1 MKFLHPI
8 NLVQNELQNAVVHK
22 LATPPQNP
30 KIGQIYFNTT
40 SQELKIYHRVSTDP
54 DVFDWDIVGKEYTLG
69 NDILKANIN
78 TEVADNTLT
87 YTRYTNAASGT
98 LSLDAIPA
106 TGTENLT
113 WSGIFNTNSVTLHS
127 PSGTLLTGTST
138 SLSVTSSKETATD
151 FLIQSLN
158 AGSGTSSLTLK
169 AKTSVDFDTPVIN
182 LTDDVRINTITNDII
197 YSNSSFESKL
207 NWESLAGN
215 VTLLL
220 PDMSQHPLYGVGV
233 GQKTTFT
240 LATTDDVPPIT
251 PLSSLF
257 NFTYDNDPNSN
268 DFGDLVLEPYAAR
281 SAGQF
286 YSGTTNPVST
296 TRLNYDGNLHVTNM
310 FADNISVGTFNDLT
324 LTALVD
330 GFTVAGGTTDERTL
344 TVTGGDMTLTGHV
357 DGTVFTIVPQA
368 LTINALTEN
377 HVLYASAAN
386 TISGEAQLAVT
397 RGGTGF
403 GSYAIGDLLYA
414 SSSNTLSKRAIGTAD
429 QFLRVVDGAPVWSDL
444 KTIDT
449 TNTTAQAPVANETIF
464 GTGVINLHEISKTGD
479 YYDLLNAPDVTIL
492 DASSET
498 WIDGFTVD
506 DHEITVSR
514 SSETENTVT
523 FGEVVVKIFEDE
535 SENPTTTGK
544 LTVEGNAD
552 VDGDLLVGGTTTIT
566 GDLIVNGTTTTLN
579 TNEVTIE
586 DNIIQIN
593 SNQTG
598 TPAPSL
604 VSGLEVNRG
613 DEANFQF
620 VFVESSDDFRLG
632 KVGGTLQAA
641 LTRDDVENLQNNDI
655 LVWDATNKRA
665 IGKTFD
671 ELELPN
677 KYAASIAIATG
688 QTYTITHNLNSTDV
702 IVSLKDITTG
712 SNSLNEMIYADIKTT
727 GINTITV
734 TFGEINGVEDVRV
747 TVIG

>member
-1 MKFLHPI
+1 
-8 NLVQNELQNAVVHK
+8 
-22 LATPPQNP
+22 
-30 KIGQIYFNTT
+30 
-40 SQELKIYHRVSTDP
+40 
-54 DVFDWDIVGKEYTLG
+54 
-69 NDILKANIN
+69 
-78 TEVADNTLT
+78 
-87 YTRYTNAASGT
+87 
-98 LSLDAIPA
+98 
-106 TGTENLT
+106 
-113 WSGIFNTNSVTLHS
+113 
-127 PSGTLLTGTST
+127 
-138 SLSVTSSKETATD
+138 
-151 FLIQSLN
+151 
-158 AGSGTSSLTLK
+158 
-169 AKTSVDFDTPVIN
+169 
-182 LTDDVRINTITNDII
+182 
-197 YSNSSFESKL
+197 
-207 NWESLAGN
+207 
-215 VTLLL
+215 
-220 PDMSQHPLYGVGV
+220 MSQHPLYGTGV
-233 GQKTTFT
+233 GEKTTFT

-257 NFTYDNDPNSN
+257 DFSYDDDPNSE

-286 YSGTTNPVST
+286 YSGTQNPTAT

-310 FADNISVGTFNDLT
+310 FADNISVGTFNDIT

-330 GFTVAGGTTDERTL
+330 GFEIAGGTTDERTL

-368 LTINALTEN
+368 LTINDLTAN

-449 TNTTAQAPVANETIF
+449 TNTAAQTPVANETIF

-492 DASSET
+492 DTSSET

-514 SSETENTVT
+514 TSETENTVT
-523 FGEVVVKIFEDE
+523 FGEVVVKIFEDGGT
-535 SENPTTTGK
+535 PTTTGK
-544 LTVEGNAD
+544 LTVEGDAD
-552 VDGDLLVGGTTTIT
+552 LDGDVLVGGNATIT
-566 GDLIVNGTTTTLN
+566 GNLIVNGTTTTLN
-579 TNEVTIE
+579 TEEVTIE

-598 TPAPSL
+598 TPASSL

-613 DEANFQF
+613 DEPNFQF
-620 VFVESSDDFRLG
+620 VFVEASDDFRLG

-641 LTRDDVENLQNNDI
+641 LTRDDVENLENNDV
-655 LVWDATNKRA
+655 LV
-665 IGKTFD
+665 
-671 ELELPN
+671 
-677 KYAASIAIATG
+677 
-688 QTYTITHNLNSTDV
+688 
-702 IVSLKDITTG
+702 
-712 SNSLNEMIYADIKTT
+712 
-727 GINTITV
+727 
-734 TFGEINGVEDVRV
+734 
-747 TVIG
+747 